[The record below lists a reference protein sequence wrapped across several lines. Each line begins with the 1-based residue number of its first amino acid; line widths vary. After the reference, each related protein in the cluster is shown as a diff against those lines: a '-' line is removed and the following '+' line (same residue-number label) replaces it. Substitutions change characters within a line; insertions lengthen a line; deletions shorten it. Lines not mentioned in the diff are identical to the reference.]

1 MHKRHPVWQEL
12 LWHIDRRLAGWPLL
26 RSVGDHFL
34 KAMTEA
40 GRTPGQRGA
49 LTRKDL
55 LPITILLL
63 VGSAAFV
70 RLLAL
75 PPFEDEGTELRWIWR
90 VIEAGEWLQPLADGK
105 PLQVWPMVPFVW
117 LGLPPLGVIRAV
129 NVLVGMVGSVLLYRL
144 ALCTTE
150 NRTTAFVSGALFAIC
165 PFVIYLQRL
174 AVAETF
180 LCVAGIWVLINVI
193 EFLAEPTST
202 RASLLAASLVLAAF
216 CKFPVGFVFVLALP
230 AALLSMPAET
240 RAALLEKSARTQMLI
255 ALTPVLTVAIAVIGT
270 VLVQLYLGRAPG
282 FGMTILLGVGFG
294 QFTDIAK
301 TFGVPGVYLT
311 TELAAQ
317 FSWPVLIIAAIGIV
331 AGTVL
336 GDWRERWL
344 IAMGLF
350 PMLCL
355 GAFAT
360 FWYPRYLLFTLPPLI
375 IAAVSG
381 WRALATRLQRF
392 TIAIEVTVLAICAA
406 FMGKQSTLLIA
417 DPISARWSKIDR
429 VQYFEGWGSG
439 YGYSDAAQFILAA
452 SNAPP
457 TIFSLDGHGA
467 YQLKTFLPREWKD
480 RVRPAFYATD
490 GDVLRT
496 PEQQLNNVIDASPT
510 WALVS
515 EELLGSYL
523 DSTFGSSRAL
533 LQLRLIRRFERPG
546 TRSKLALY
554 EVTPKT
560 EPVGR

>member
-1 MHKRHPVWQEL
+1 
-12 LWHIDRRLAGWPLL
+12 
-26 RSVGDHFL
+26 
-34 KAMTEA
+34 MTEV
-40 GRTPGQRGA
+40 GRTPAQRGA
-49 LTRKDL
+49 LSRKDL

-129 NVLVGMVGSVLLYRL
+129 NVLVGMIGSLLLYRL
-144 ALCTTE
+144 ALSTTE
-150 NRTTAFVSGALFAIC
+150 NRATAFVSGAMFAIC

-180 LCVAGIWVLINVI
+180 LCVAGIWALINVI
-193 EFLAEPTST
+193 EFLAEPTPT
-202 RASLLAASLVLAAF
+202 RAALLAASLVLAAF

-230 AALLSMPAET
+230 VALLSMPAET
-240 RAALLEKSARTQMLI
+240 RAALLDKHARTQMLI
-255 ALTPVLTVAIAVIGT
+255 ALTPVLTLAIAVIGI

-282 FGMTILLGVGFG
+282 FGMRIFLGMGFG
-294 QFTDIAK
+294 QFADIAK
-301 TFGVPGVYLT
+301 AFGVPGVYLI

-317 FSWPVLIIAAIGIV
+317 FSWAVLIIAAIGI
-331 AGTVL
+331 AASTVL
-336 GDWRERWL
+336 GDWRQRWL

-350 PMLCL
+350 PMLCI
-355 GAFAT
+355 GGFAD
-360 FWYPRYLLFTLPPLI
+360 FWFSRYLLFTLPPLI
-375 IAAVSG
+375 VAAVSG
-381 WRALATRLQRF
+381 WRALATRLEQF
-392 TIAIEVTVLAICAA
+392 TTAIEVTVLAICAA

-417 DPISARWSKIDR
+417 DPISAQWSKIDR
-429 VQYFEGWGSG
+429 VQYFEGSGSG
-439 YGYSDAAQFILAA
+439 YGYSEAAQFILAA
-452 SNAPP
+452 SKAPP
-457 TIFSLDGHGA
+457 TIFSIDSHGA

-480 RVRPAFYATD
+480 RVRPAFYAAD
-490 GDVLRT
+490 GAVLRT
-496 PEQQLNNVIDASPT
+496 PEQRLNNVIEASPT

-515 EELLGSYL
+515 EELLESYL
-523 DSTFGSSRAL
+523 DSTFGSSQAL

-560 EPVGR
+560 EPVAR

>member
-1 MHKRHPVWQEL
+1 M
-12 LWHIDRRLAGWPLL
+12 RRLAQAERCAGGTSIAGWQ
-26 RSVGDHFL
+26 RAFFDRDG

-40 GRTPGQRGA
+40 ERTRAQRGA
-49 LTRKDL
+49 LSRRDI

-129 NVLVGMVGSVLLYRL
+129 NVLVGMIGSVLLYRL

-150 NRTTAFVSGALFAIC
+150 NRATAFVSGALFAIC

-180 LCVAGIWVLINVI
+180 LCVAGIWALINVI
-193 EFLAEPTST
+193 EFLAEPSRT

-230 AALLSMPAET
+230 AALLSMPVET
-240 RAALLEKSARTQMLI
+240 RVALLEKPARMQMLI
-255 ALTPVLTVAIAVIGT
+255 ALTPVSALAIAVIGI

-282 FGMTILLGVGFG
+282 FGMRILFGEAFG
-294 QFTDIAK
+294 QFTDIARVL
-301 TFGVPGVYLT
+301 GVPGVYLM

-317 FSWPVLIIAAIGIV
+317 LSWAVLMIATIGIAAS
-331 AGTVL
+331 TVL
-336 GDWRERWL
+336 GDWRQRWL
-344 IAMGLF
+344 IGMGLF
-350 PMLCL
+350 PMLCIA
-355 GAFAT
+355 GFAD
-360 FWYPRYLLFTLPPLI
+360 FWFPRYLLFTLPPLI
-375 IAAVSG
+375 VAAVSG
-381 WRALATRLQRF
+381 WRAVATRLQRF
-392 TIAIEVTVLAICAA
+392 GIAIEVTVLAICVA

-417 DPISARWSKIDR
+417 DPISAQWSKIDR
-429 VQYFEGWGSG
+429 VQYFEGWSSG

-452 SNAPP
+452 SKAPP
-457 TIFSLDGHGA
+457 TIFSLDNHGA
-467 YQLKTFLPREWKD
+467 YQLKTFLPREWEG
-480 RVRPAFYATD
+480 RVRPAVYAAD
-490 GDVLRT
+490 GAMLRT
-496 PEQQLNNVIDASPT
+496 PEQRLDNVIQASPA
-510 WALVS
+510 WVLVS
-515 EELLGSYL
+515 EELLQGYL
-523 DSTFGSSRAL
+523 DSTFGSGQAL

-546 TRSKLALY
+546 TRAKLALY
-554 EVTPKT
+554 EATPKT
-560 EPVGR
+560 EPLAR